1 MINVPTQVQFSMR
14 YIISVICLLAVTSA
28 KVIADDAPISIA
40 VVNVAYLL
48 KNAPEA
54 ELASLALKSEFSP
67 REQALQEG
75 QEQINK
81 LEVERD
87 RNKSAWSEEQ
97 LRQAE
102 RNIRSM
108 KRERTRALE
117 DFREELRFARDSAL
131 DDVQK
136 SVFQAIEEVRLKR
149 NIDIV
154 IQEYVAA
161 SQRVDLTPS
170 VLEYLQ
176 EQLNLKQ
183 SDSTTETQT
192 DKVN

>member
-81 LEVERD
+81 LEDERD